1 MSARNDKRGRGTG
14 RRKPRGHRPQ
24 REKILVLC
32 QGTKTE
38 PEYFNRFKRLYGLS
52 HIAVQKEHLDP
63 VNLVNK
69 AITLQNHGD
78 NFAHI
83 YVVVDVDD
91 TSATDLQRAAAHCQR
106 QSTSGKPLDL
116 VVSNESFDCWLY
128 AHVIDGRVPGITRK
142 QIQKKL
148 RDECHLTGP
157 NGKSLS
163 PDFPV
168 KSWTEAARRVP
179 QHRLGDSGAN
189 PSTAV
194 PEMLRQL
201 APTP

>member
-1 MSARNDKRGRGTG
+1 MSARNDRRGRGKG
-14 RRKPRGHRPQ
+14 RRKTRGHRPQ

-38 PEYFNRFKRLYGLS
+38 PEYFNRFKQLYGLP
-52 HIAVQKEHLDP
+52 HIKVQKEHLDP
-63 VNLVNK
+63 ANLVDK
-69 AITLQNHGD
+69 AITLQKRGG

-91 TSATDLQRAAAHCQR
+91 TSPTDLQRAAAQCRR
-106 QSTSGKPLDL
+106 QTASGPPLDL
-116 VVSNESFDCWLY
+116 VVSNENFDYWLY
-128 AHVIDGRVPGITRK
+128 AHVIDGRVPAITRK

-148 RDECHLTGP
+148 SDDCHLTGP

-168 KSWTEAARRVP
+168 KSWTEAAGRVP
-179 QHRLGDSGAN
+179 QHGFGENGAN

-194 PEMLRQL
+194 PEMLKRL
-201 APTP
+201 APPL